1 MTRTWFLSSLW
12 MLLASPAFAQ
22 HRHEQIAAP
31 AQASPASPS
40 PEVTEQAVEAMP
52 AMDWPTEIPAGD
64 STMPESPI
72 MDHAAHVH
80 QPKKRNPVGNASPP
94 PQPASFAA
102 DSVFDP
108 GAMARARAQLHS
120 EHGGS
125 AALSKVTINLAE
137 WQVQDGQNSYRWGGE
152 AWIGGDLQRL
162 VFKSEGEGAAE
173 EGLEQAELQALYS
186 AAIDPYFDLQFG
198 IRQDLASGPRRTY
211 ATMGVEGLAPYW
223 VDLQAAA
230 FLSTHGEV
238 LARLEASWDLRLTQR
253 WILQTRAEADLSAQT
268 VPALELGS
276 GLTSLEAGL
285 RLRYQ
290 TTRRVAPYFGISSV
304 RMFGGTASRA
314 RLTGRDVE
322 QTGLIF
328 GVTAWF

>member
-1 MTRTWFLSSLW
+1 
-12 MLLASPAFAQ
+12 
-22 HRHEQIAAP
+22 
-31 AQASPASPS
+31 
-40 PEVTEQAVEAMP
+40 
-52 AMDWPTEIPAGD
+52 
-64 STMPESPI
+64 
-72 MDHAAHVH
+72 
-80 QPKKRNPVGNASPP
+80 NPVGNASPP
-94 PQPASFAA
+94 QQPASFAA

-108 GAMARARAQLHS
+108 DAMARARAQLHS

-125 AALSKVTINLAE
+125 AALSKATINLAE

-268 VPALELGS
+268 APALELGS

-328 GVTAWF
+328 GVTTWF